1 MRHVFYCDTV
11 GNIGSVGLLLLRLV
25 MGAAFLFHG
34 WGKIQTPLGWMGPD
48 APVPGIL
55 QALAAV
61 AEFGRGMALFPN
73 CFVAFS

>member
-1 MRHVFYCDTV
+1 
-11 GNIGSVGLLLLRLV
+11 
-25 MGAAFLFHG
+25 
-34 WGKIQTPLGWMGPD
+34 MGPD